1 MLEKLNYSVQ
11 NVLDGTGGGNMK
23 KIPDG
28 QPHLGIND
36 FVAVSALVSI
46 GVGSVQSCFGQ
57 L

>member
-46 GVGSVQSCFGQ
+46 GVSSVQSCFGQ
-57 L
+57 